1 MRVEAAHDDA
11 MPRPQQNVRPAPS
24 LPFLEIPAL
33 IAAPRTLVALAALV
47 VAAHSLSSHAAEPT
61 WFIMS
66 HESGCVP
73 LAELRDA
80 FPSLTDRSTPR
91 EVFEASRKQHP
102 DTRLITFRQALAE
115 EERQTGKPPSPDSLM
130 AYRLFNDS
138 NAFVVSSPKAGRDTV
153 LLTEALCR
161 TVGILE
167 GK

>member
-1 MRVEAAHDDA
+1 MRVGEAHDDA
-11 MPRPQQNVRPAPS
+11 MPRPHQNAPLAPS
-24 LPFLEIPAL
+24 LEFPAL
-33 IAAPRTLVALAALV
+33 IAAASRTFVALATLF
-47 VAAHSLSSHAAEPT
+47 VAAHAMESHAAEPT

-73 LAELRDA
+73 LAELRDV
-80 FPSLTDRSTPR
+80 FPSLTDRATPR

-115 EERQTGKPPSPDSLM
+115 EVRQTGKPLAPETAM

-138 NAFVVSSPKAGRDTV
+138 NAFVVSSQKAGRDTV

-161 TVGILE
+161 SVGILE